1 MKNSLVTLEPRS
13 AKARNRLAN
22 SLNGNPVVVLEQ
34 VEDNRVFVASEDR
47 NFCTWILTHN
57 DPHWQVNF

>member
-34 VEDNRVFVASEDR
+34 VADNRVFVASEDR
-47 NFCTWILTHN
+47 SWCSWVSIHN